1 MADFKVLPGPLTG
14 RECLKNAVCINTS
27 QIYDS
32 CRSKECID
40 DLRVYLT
47 SCGQAV
53 LDRAVSV
60 RAKKCEILCAQLDVE
75 QVPFNKGFYSIDTK
89 FFFRCLFDVFYGCG
103 NPQTVEG
110 VACYGKRTI
119 LFGSEGSAK
128 IYSSTYKVDDYDTQM
143 MKKTNLPKAV
153 IEVVDPIALS
163 CRVADPC
170 EKLCNGEMDITGL
183 GRNICQCFGDEL
195 VDGEGRNKLYITI
208 GLFSVLRLERDAQLL
223 IPSYDF
229 YLPQKE
235 CCCDAEED
243 PCDFFKRI
251 SFPAEEFSPPQ
262 IYQMKPESPCEIN
275 KCECSK

>member
-1 MADFKVLPGPLTG
+1 MADYKVLPGPLSG
-14 RECLKNAVCINTS
+14 HECVKNAVCVNTS

-47 SCGQAV
+47 ACGQAV
-53 LDRAVSV
+53 LDRAVSI
-60 RAKKCEILCAQLDVE
+60 RAKKCEILCTQLDVE

-89 FFFRCLFDVFYGCG
+89 FFFRCVFDVFCGCG

-110 VACYGKRTI
+110 LACYAKRTI

-128 IYSSTYKVDDYDTQM
+128 IFSSNYKADDFDAQAIM
-143 MKKTNLPKAV
+143 KTNLPRAV

-163 CRVADPC
+163 CKVSDGGGC
-170 EKLCNGEMDITGL
+170 CNGEMDISGI
-183 GRNICQCFGDEL
+183 GNNICSCFGDSF
-195 VDGEGRNKLYITI
+195 VDGAGKNKLYITI

-223 IPSYDF
+223 IPSYDY

-235 CCCDAEED
+235 CCCGAEED
-243 PCDFFKRI
+243 PCDFFSRI

-262 IYQMKPESPCEIN
+262 IYNMKTDSPCEQ
-275 KCECSK
+275 KSCECRK